1 MSRDRFITPVFAG
14 GTRDT
19 VVGTSINGYAIG
31 EWADK
36 VDERIA
42 SLTDNLYNL
51 LQEQVQKVSLGFP
64 ASVPNIK
71 DLGDIK
77 IDSITKDISHDIV
90 IDPNPPK
97 LYEEVAPSDLNSVDI
112 NTLVELL
119 STCSQMVCAVESLY
133 PYPDFQSR
141 SGISAID
148 LRKKIADMIYELTHQ
163 WKPYNYMGD
172 HNVSKSYK
180 EIFPVDDI
188 VKHLTSYAEVLH
200 RDIQACSDPVAKHGV
215 IDELAEVNGLLQKL
229 KGVQDRGI

>member
-1 MSRDRFITPVFAG
+1 MSKDRFISPVFAG

-36 VDERIA
+36 VDEQI
-42 SLTDNLYNL
+42 NL

-97 LYEEVAPSDLNSVDI
+97 LYD
-112 NTLVELL
+112 
-119 STCSQMVCAVESLY
+119 
-133 PYPDFQSR
+133 
-141 SGISAID
+141 
-148 LRKKIADMIYELTHQ
+148 
-163 WKPYNYMGD
+163 
-172 HNVSKSYK
+172 

-188 VKHLTSYAEVLH
+188 AKHLTYYAEVLH

-229 KGVQDRGI
+229 RGVQDRGI

>member
-1 MSRDRFITPVFAG
+1 MSKDRFITQVFAG

-36 VDERIA
+36 VDEQIA

-77 IDSITKDISHDIV
+77 IDSITKDISHDVV

-97 LYEEVAPSDLNSVDI
+97 LYEEVAP
-112 NTLVELL
+112 
-119 STCSQMVCAVESLY
+119 
-133 PYPDFQSR
+133 P
-141 SGISAID
+141 
-148 LRKKIADMIYELTHQ
+148 DMIYELTHQ
-163 WKPYNYMGD
+163 WKPYTYMEA

-180 EIFPVDDI
+180 DIFFIDDI
-188 VKHLTSYAEVLH
+188 AKHLTSYAEVLR
-200 RDIQACSDPVAKHGV
+200 RDIKACSDSSVAKQGM
-215 IDELAEVNGLLQKL
+215 IDELAEINGLLQKL
-229 KGVQDRGI
+229 RGVQDRGI

>member
-36 VDERIA
+36 VDEQI
-42 SLTDNLYNL
+42 NL

-172 HNVSKSYK
+172 HNVSKSY
-180 EIFPVDDI
+180 I
-188 VKHLTSYAEVLH
+188 VKHLTSYAEVL
-200 RDIQACSDPVAKHGV
+200 RKDIQACSDPVAKQDM

>member
-36 VDERIA
+36 VDEQI
-42 SLTDNLYNL
+42 NL
-51 LQEQVQKVSLGFP
+51 LQKQVQKVSLGFP

-148 LRKKIADMIYELTHQ
+148 LRKEIADMIYGLTHQ

-172 HNVSKSYK
+172 HNVSKSY
-180 EIFPVDDI
+180 I

-200 RDIQACSDPVAKHGV
+200 KDIQACSDPVAKHDM

-229 KGVQDRGI
+229 RGVQDRGI

>member
-1 MSRDRFITPVFAG
+1 MSKDRFITPVFAG

-36 VDERIA
+36 VDEQI
-42 SLTDNLYNL
+42 NL

-97 LYEEVAPSDLNSVDI
+97 LYD
-112 NTLVELL
+112 
-119 STCSQMVCAVESLY
+119 
-133 PYPDFQSR
+133 
-141 SGISAID
+141 
-148 LRKKIADMIYELTHQ
+148 
-163 WKPYNYMGD
+163 
-172 HNVSKSYK
+172 

-188 VKHLTSYAEVLH
+188 AKHLTSYAEVLR
-200 RDIQACSDPVAKHGV
+200 RDIKACSDPVAKHGM

-229 KGVQDRGI
+229 RGVQDLGI

>member
-36 VDERIA
+36 VDEQIA

-97 LYEEVAPSDLNSVDI
+97 LYD
-112 NTLVELL
+112 
-119 STCSQMVCAVESLY
+119 
-133 PYPDFQSR
+133 
-141 SGISAID
+141 
-148 LRKKIADMIYELTHQ
+148 
-163 WKPYNYMGD
+163 
-172 HNVSKSYK
+172 

-188 VKHLTSYAEVLH
+188 AKHLTSYAEVLR
-200 RDIQACSDPVAKHGV
+200 RDIKACSDPVAKHGM

-229 KGVQDRGI
+229 RGVQDRGI

>member
-1 MSRDRFITPVFAG
+1 MSKDRFITPVFAG

-36 VDERIA
+36 VDEQIA

-97 LYEEVAPSDLNSVDI
+97 LYD
-112 NTLVELL
+112 
-119 STCSQMVCAVESLY
+119 
-133 PYPDFQSR
+133 
-141 SGISAID
+141 
-148 LRKKIADMIYELTHQ
+148 
-163 WKPYNYMGD
+163 
-172 HNVSKSYK
+172 

-188 VKHLTSYAEVLH
+188 AKHLTSYAEVLR
-200 RDIQACSDPVAKHGV
+200 RDIKACSDPVAKHGM

-229 KGVQDRGI
+229 RGVQDRGI